1 MRVGEAMALIRC
13 ARVTY
18 ALVLVL
24 AAGALIPQ
32 AALPPASGQ
41 GKSPVR
47 VAMIYSATGPLASY
61 GGQYREGFQAGL
73 AYATNG
79 TGMIAGHK
87 IDVAW
92 SDDAGD
98 PAKAVAAAKDQIG
111 QGVHILAGPV
121 SSAVALQVAPLAA
134 QNGVVLISGPAA
146 ADAITGINRNTFR
159 SGRQTY
165 QDILAARSFIG
176 DERGKKIIVFA
187 QDYAFGQANVAAVR
201 NVLGRMGADVGQILV
216 PLNATDFT
224 PFALQAKQARP
235 DLLFVAWAGSTA
247 PAMWQAL
254 DQQGVFSG
262 TSVVTGLDQR
272 SSYATFGPVAARI
285 SFLSHYVYQAPHNRA
300 NDYLVSALR
309 AQGKVPDLFDPDG
322 FVAAQM
328 VAHAVQIADG
338 DDVDKMIHALEGWTF
353 LAPKGQQFVRA
364 GDHAMFQPMFQVKLV
379 ASGGGYEPQV
389 VKTLAPADVA
399 PPLTPFKP

>member
-1 MRVGEAMALIRC
+1 MSLSRRIRTPLFVIAVIALAVPLARIAVPPAAGQAAAVRVG
-13 ARVTY
+13 
-18 ALVLVL
+18 
-24 AAGALIPQ
+24 
-32 AALPPASGQ
+32 
-41 GKSPVR
+41 
-47 VAMIYSATGPLASY
+47 MIYSGTGALGSY
-61 GGQYREGFQAGL
+61 GAQFREGFQVGL

-79 TGMIAGHK
+79 TGAIAGHK
-87 IDVAW
+87 IDVSW
-92 SDDAGD
+92 NDDAGD
-98 PAKAVAAAKDQIG
+98 PAKAVSTAKDLIG

-134 QNGVVLISGPAA
+134 QNRVLLISGPAA
-146 ADAITGINRNTFR
+146 ADAVTGVNRYTFR

-176 DERGKKIIVFA
+176 SERGKKVIVFA

-201 NVLGRMGADVGQILV
+201 NVLGRMGADVAQILV

-224 PFALQAKQARP
+224 PFALQAKQAKP
-235 DLLFVAWAGSTA
+235 DLLFVAWAGSSA

-254 DQQGVFSG
+254 DQQGVFAG

-272 SSYATFGPVAARI
+272 ASYATFGPVASKI
-285 SFLSHYVYQAPHNRA
+285 GFLSHYVYQAPHNRA
-300 NDYLVSALR
+300 NDYLVRALA

-328 VAHAVQIADG
+328 IVHAVQIAGG
-338 DDVDKMIHALEGWTF
+338 DDVDKMIHALEDWTF
-353 LAPKGQQFVRA
+353 LAPKGQQVVRA
-364 GDHAMFQPMFQVKLV
+364 ADHAMLQPMFQVKLV
-379 ASGGGYEPQV
+379 AAGSGYEPQV
-389 VKTLAPADVA
+389 VRTLPPADVA

>member
-1 MRVGEAMALIRC
+1 MVALNRWARVLALVAAFAAGLAPQGAVPPAAGQAGGVRVG
-13 ARVTY
+13 
-18 ALVLVL
+18 
-24 AAGALIPQ
+24 
-32 AALPPASGQ
+32 
-41 GKSPVR
+41 
-47 VAMIYSATGPLASY
+47 MIYSATGALASY
-61 GGQYREGFQAGL
+61 GAQYREGFQAGL

-79 TGMIAGHK
+79 TGAVGGRK

-92 SDDAGD
+92 NDDAGD
-98 PAKAVAAAKDQIG
+98 PAKAVSTAKDLIG

-134 QNGVVLISGPAA
+134 QNRVLLISGPAA
-146 ADAITGINRNTFR
+146 ADAVTGINRYTFR

-176 DERGKKIIVFA
+176 DERGKKIVVFA

-201 NVLGRMGADVGQILV
+201 NVLGRAGADVSQILV

-224 PFALQAKQARP
+224 PFALQAKQAKP

-254 DQQGVFSG
+254 DQQGVFGG

-272 SSYATFGPVAARI
+272 SSYATFGPVASKI
-285 SFLSHYVYQAPHNRA
+285 GFLSHYVYQAPHNKA
-300 NDYLVSALR
+300 NDYLIRALT
-309 AQGKVPDLFDPDG
+309 AQRKVPDLFDPDG

-328 VAHAVQIADG
+328 IVHAVQTAGG
-338 DDVDKMIHALEGWTF
+338 DDVEKMIGALENWTF
-353 LAPKGQQFVRA
+353 LAPKGQQVVRA
-364 GDHAMFQPMFQVKLV
+364 ADHAMLQPMFQVKLTGT
-379 ASGGGYEPQV
+379 GGAYEAQV

-399 PPLTPFKP
+399 PPVTPFKP

>member
-1 MRVGEAMALIRC
+1 MSLSRRIRTPLFVIAVIALAVPLAGIAVPPAAGQAAAVRVG
-13 ARVTY
+13 
-18 ALVLVL
+18 
-24 AAGALIPQ
+24 
-32 AALPPASGQ
+32 
-41 GKSPVR
+41 
-47 VAMIYSATGPLASY
+47 MIYSGTGALGSY
-61 GGQYREGFQAGL
+61 GAQFREGFQVGL

-79 TGMIAGHK
+79 TGAIAGHK
-87 IDVAW
+87 IDVSW
-92 SDDAGD
+92 NDDAGD
-98 PAKAVAAAKDQIG
+98 PAKAVSTAKDLIG

-134 QNGVVLISGPAA
+134 QNRVLLISGPAA
-146 ADAITGINRNTFR
+146 ADAVTGVNRYTFR

-176 DERGKKIIVFA
+176 SERGKKVIVFA

-201 NVLGRMGADVGQILV
+201 NVLGRMGADVAQILV

-224 PFALQAKQARP
+224 PFALQAKQAKP
-235 DLLFVAWAGSTA
+235 DLLFVAWAGSSA

-254 DQQGVFSG
+254 DQQGVFAG

-272 SSYATFGPVAARI
+272 ASYATFGPVASKI
-285 SFLSHYVYQAPHNRA
+285 GFLSHYVYQAPHNRA
-300 NDYLVSALR
+300 NDYLVRALA

-328 VAHAVQIADG
+328 IVHAVQIAGG
-338 DDVDKMIHALEGWTF
+338 DDVDKMIHALEDWTF
-353 LAPKGQQFVRA
+353 LAPKGQQVVRA
-364 GDHAMFQPMFQVKLV
+364 ADHAMLQPMFQVKLV
-379 ASGGGYEPQV
+379 AAGSGYEPQV
-389 VKTLAPADVA
+389 VRTLPPADVA

>member
-1 MRVGEAMALIRC
+1 MAFIRC
-13 ARVTY
+13 ARGGF
-18 ALVLVL
+18 ALTLILTAGVLVL
-24 AAGALIPQ
+24 RAVMPPAAGQ
-32 AALPPASGQ
+32 GTAA
-41 GKSPVR
+41 VR
-47 VAMIYSATGPLASY
+47 VGMIYSATGPLAGY
-61 GGQYREGFQAGL
+61 GAQYREGFQVGL
-73 AYATNG
+73 AYATG
-79 TGMIAGHK
+79 GSGAIAGHK

-92 SDDAGD
+92 NDDAGD
-98 PAKAVAAAKDQIG
+98 PAKAVSEAKDLIG

-134 QNGVVLISGPAA
+134 QNRVLLISGPAA
-146 ADAITGINRNTFR
+146 ADAVTGINRYTFR

-165 QDILAARSFIG
+165 QDVLAAKSFIG
-176 DERGKKIIVFA
+176 DERGKKVIVFA

-201 NVLGRMGADVGQILV
+201 NVLGRRGADVGQILV

-224 PFALQAKQARP
+224 PFALQAKQAKP

-262 TSVVTGLDQR
+262 TSIVTGLDQR
-272 SSYATFGPVAARI
+272 ASYATFGPVASKI
-285 SFLSHYVYQAPHNRA
+285 GFLSHYVYQAPHNPA
-300 NDYLVSALR
+300 NGYLVTTLK

-328 VAHAVQIADG
+328 IGHAVQIAGG
-338 DDVDKMIHALEGWTF
+338 DDIDKMIHALEDWTF

-379 ASGGGYEPQV
+379 PAGGGYEPQI
-389 VKTLAPADVA
+389 VKTLAPAEVA